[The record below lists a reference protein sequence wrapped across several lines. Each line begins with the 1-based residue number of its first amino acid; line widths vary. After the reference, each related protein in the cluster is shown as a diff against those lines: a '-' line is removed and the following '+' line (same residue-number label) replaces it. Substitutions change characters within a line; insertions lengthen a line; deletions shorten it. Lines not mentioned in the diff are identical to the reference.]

1 MQKIQLND
9 QINTAMKKIASD
21 SLNAGKLSKNFKATI
36 QQFIAQDKAYS
47 FMSSIKVTPAYWKK
61 FLFEVLAVVKQLGIP
76 IFFMNL
82 SFENLRWN
90 ELVEIISKLNRLDFS
105 DDVIKKMT
113 YQERCNTMNKN
124 PVLIARHFQYRV

>member
-1 MQKIQLND
+1 M
-9 QINTAMKKIASD
+9 T
-21 SLNAGKLSKNFKATI
+21 
-36 QQFIAQDKAYS
+36 
-47 FMSSIKVTPAYWKK
+47 
-61 FLFEVLAVVKQLGIP
+61 
-76 IFFMNL
+76 L